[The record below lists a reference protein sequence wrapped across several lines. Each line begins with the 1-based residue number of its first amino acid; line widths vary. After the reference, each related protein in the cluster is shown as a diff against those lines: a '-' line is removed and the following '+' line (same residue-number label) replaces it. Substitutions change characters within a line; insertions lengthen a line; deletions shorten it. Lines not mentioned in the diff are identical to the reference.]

1 MWLNEMEHRP
11 DLVVK
16 NIGVDTGGT
25 FTDIVMRINGDLFT
39 HKVLST
45 PQNPALAVIQ
55 GVSEILHQHDT
66 DTERKPD
73 IVHGSTVATN
83 ALLERRGARIALV
96 TTKDFEDILEIGR
109 QARPDLYDFFVERPA
124 PLVPAD
130 RRFGISE
137 RTLHTGEIQTEIE
150 PSDLE
155 GLTSELSALEL
166 DAIAV
171 CFLFAYVNPH
181 NEQIVANYLSRLG
194 IPVSCSHEVLP
205 EYREYARFSTTVA
218 NAYIRPTLERHLSTL
233 IDSDLL
239 RSFNETVSLQQ
250 RRRRLQK
257 ETLQGPDP
265 VISPQGKI
273 ENPQGK
279 IKKSFRLMLSNGG
292 CISARN
298 FESAGIRTVLSGPA
312 GGVIGAYQVAKAAGY
327 DQIITFDMGGTST
340 DVSLCNSGISLTT
353 ESTISGLPIKVP
365 LIDIHTV
372 GAGGGSIA
380 TVDAGGALRVG
391 PESAGAD
398 PGPICYGNNGA
409 DVTVTDAN
417 LYLGRIAA
425 TQFLGGAMS
434 LDADETRT
442 HIEEFAKR
450 LGVPPLQAADG
461 ILKVAN
467 AAMERA
473 IKVISV
479 ERGFDTRDFTLISFG
494 GAGGLHA
501 AFMAE
506 NLGIKTVLIPPNGG
520 LLSAYGMLFA
530 DVVKDY
536 SQTVLWQFSE
546 ARHRDDPGTS
556 EKENRGGN
564 ANLVQALNAGFD
576 TLLTRAEN
584 EMKNEGFAP
593 HQLKIDR
600 SLDMRYQGQSYELNI
615 RCFIAESEPA
625 TEVVE
630 TLVKRFHAAHEHRF
644 GYARTDA
651 PVEVVNLR
659 LTATGETDK
668 PPIASVPLADAD
680 AAEAFTVQNPVIFEG
695 EMLLTNFY
703 RREALRPGNRIA
715 GPAIVTEFS
724 ATTVVPPDFSAVV
737 DAYQNLVLSKE

>member
-1 MWLNEMEHRP
+1 MWLFEFSLERALMQVREKTLLDRDKSQSHQKPIFDNGENREGVPIVKKPIFDNGENREEVP
-11 DLVVK
+11 IIK

-25 FTDIVMRINGDLFT
+25 FTDIVMRIDGDLFT

-45 PQNPALAVIQ
+45 PQNPAYAVIQ
-55 GVSEILHQHDT
+55 SVDEILRLHDT
-66 DTERKPD
+66 DAKQLE

-96 TTKDFEDILEIGR
+96 TTKGFEDILEIGR
-109 QARPDLYDFFVERPA
+109 QARPSLYDFFVERPA

-130 RRFGISE
+130 RRFGVSE
-137 RTLHTGEIQTEIE
+137 RTLHTGEIQTEIK
-150 PSDLE
+150 STDLDP
-155 GLTSELSALEL
+155 LVSKLSALEL
-166 DAIAV
+166 DAIAI
-171 CFLFAYVNPH
+171 CFLFAYVNPQ
-181 NEQIVANYLSRLG
+181 NEQIVAKHLAQFG
-194 IPVSCSHEVLP
+194 IPISCSHEVLP

-233 IDSDLL
+233 IESEQ
-239 RSFNETVSLQQ
+239 F
-250 RRRRLQK
+250 
-257 ETLQGPDP
+257 P
-265 VISPQGKI
+265 
-273 ENPQGK
+273 
-279 IKKSFRLMLSNGG
+279 KSFRLMLSNGG
-292 CISARN
+292 SISAKN

-312 GGVIGAYQVAKAAGY
+312 GGVLGAYQIAKTAGY

-340 DVSLCNSGISLTT
+340 DVSLCNNGISLTT

-391 PESAGAD
+391 PESAGAA
-398 PGPICYGNNGA
+398 PGPICYGNSGE
-409 DVTVTDAN
+409 DITVTDAN

-434 LDADETRT
+434 LDTDKPRVY
-442 HIEEFAKR
+442 IEKFAAR
-450 LGVPPLQAADG
+450 LGIPPLQAADG

-479 ERGFDTRDFTLISFG
+479 ERGFDTRDFTLVSFG

-506 NLGIKTVLIPPNGG
+506 NLGIGTILIPPNGG

-536 SQTVLWQFSE
+536 SQTVLWRFEESGE
-546 ARHRDDPGTS
+546 DGS
-556 EKENRGGN
+556 S
-564 ANLVQALNAGFD
+564 LVEALNTGFNA
-576 TLLTRAEN
+576 LLARAEG
-584 EMKNEGFAP
+584 EMKTEGFAP
-593 HQLKIDR
+593 HQLKVNR
-600 SLDMRYQGQSYELNI
+600 SLDMRYEGQSYELNI
-615 RCFIAESEPA
+615 PCF
-625 TEVVE
+625 TEKHARPNEIKALVE
-630 TLVKRFHAAHEHRF
+630 EFHAAHVQRF
-644 GYARTDA
+644 GYARTGA

-659 LTATGETDK
+659 LTAIGETDK
-668 PPIASVPLADAD
+668 PPIQPLPGADTDAS
-680 AAEAFTVQNPVIFEG
+680 EAFTVQNPVIFEG
-695 EMLLTNFY
+695 EVLPTNFY
-703 RREALRPGNRIA
+703 RREVLRPGNRIV

-724 ATTVVPPDFSAVV
+724 ATTVIPPSFSADV
-737 DAYQNLVLSKE
+737 DAYQNLILTKK

>member
-1 MWLNEMEHRP
+1 MDNHDTVFLAESERNERLDSRRGEGTAP
-11 DLVVK
+11 LLK
-16 NIGVDTGGT
+16 IIGVDTGGT
-25 FTDIVMRINGDLFT
+25 FTDIVMRIDEDLFT

-45 PQNPALAVIQ
+45 PQNPAHAVIQ
-55 GVSEILHQHDT
+55 GVDEILRLHNNADA
-66 DTERKPD
+66 ERLE

-96 TTKDFEDILEIGR
+96 TTEGFEDILEIGR
-109 QARPDLYDFFVERPA
+109 QARPSLYDFFVERPA

-130 RRFGISE
+130 RRFGVSE
-137 RTLHTGEIQTEIE
+137 RTLHTGEIETEIK
-150 PSDLE
+150 PTDLDA
-155 GLTSELSALEL
+155 LASKLSELEL
-166 DAIAV
+166 DTIAI
-171 CFLFAYVNPH
+171 CFLFAYVNPQ
-181 NEQIVANYLSRLG
+181 NEQIVAKHLAQFG
-194 IPVSCSHEVLP
+194 IPISCSHEVLP

-233 IDSDLL
+233 IESEQ
-239 RSFNETVSLQQ
+239 F
-250 RRRRLQK
+250 
-257 ETLQGPDP
+257 P
-265 VISPQGKI
+265 
-273 ENPQGK
+273 
-279 IKKSFRLMLSNGG
+279 KSFRLMLSNGG
-292 CISARN
+292 SVSAKN

-312 GGVIGAYQVAKAAGY
+312 GGVLGAYQIAKTAGY

-340 DVSLCNSGISLTT
+340 DVSLCNDGISLTT

-391 PESAGAD
+391 PESAGAA
-398 PGPICYGNNGA
+398 PGPICYGNSGE
-409 DVTVTDAN
+409 DITVTDAN

-434 LDADETRT
+434 LDTDKPRVY
-442 HIEEFAKR
+442 IEKFAAR
-450 LGVPPLQAADG
+450 LGIPPLQAADG

-479 ERGFDTRDFTLISFG
+479 ARGFDTRDFTLVSFG

-506 NLGIKTVLIPPNGG
+506 NLGIGTILIPPNGG

-536 SQTVLWQFSE
+536 SQTVLWQFETGGKGLVE
-546 ARHRDDPGTS
+546 ALS
-556 EKENRGGN
+556 
-564 ANLVQALNAGFD
+564 AGFD
-576 TLLTRAEN
+576 ELLTRAEG
-584 EMKNEGFAP
+584 EMEVEGFTP
-593 HQLKIDR
+593 DQLKIDR
-600 SLDMRYQGQSYELNI
+600 SLDMRYEGQSYELNI
-615 RCFIAESEPA
+615 PYF
-625 TEVVE
+625 TEKGVHSNEIE
-630 TLVKRFHAAHEHRF
+630 TLVEKFHAAHSQRF

-668 PPIASVPLADAD
+668 PRIQALPLTDAD
-680 AAEAFTVQNPVIFEG
+680 ASEAFTVQNPVIFEG
-695 EMLLTNFY
+695 EMLPTSFY
-703 RREALRPGNRIA
+703 RREALRPGNQIV

-737 DAYQNLVLSKE
+737 DAYQNLILRRK

>member
-1 MWLNEMEHRP
+1 MHNYQQVKETGIEEGKKGRMGTYPSTLTPFHPNADSRE
-11 DLVVK
+11 LLK

-25 FTDIVMRINGDLFT
+25 FTDIVMRIDGDLFT

-45 PQNPALAVIQ
+45 RQNPALAVIQ
-55 GVSEILHQHDT
+55 GVSEILRRHDT
-66 DTERKPD
+66 DAEQLD

-96 TTKDFEDILEIGR
+96 TTKGFEDVLEIGR

-124 PLVPAD
+124 PLVPAE
-130 RRFGISE
+130 RRFGVSE
-137 RTLHTGEIQTEIE
+137 RTLHTGEIQTDIE
-150 PSDLE
+150 PSDLDA
-155 GLTSELSALEL
+155 LASELATLEL
-166 DAIAV
+166 DAIAI
-171 CFLFAYVNPH
+171 CFLFAYVNPQ
-181 NEQIVANYLSRLG
+181 NERIVAKHLAQLD

-233 IDSDLL
+233 TDSEQ
-239 RSFNETVSLQQ
+239 F
-250 RRRRLQK
+250 
-257 ETLQGPDP
+257 PA
-265 VISPQGKI
+265 
-273 ENPQGK
+273 
-279 IKKSFRLMLSNGG
+279 SFRLMLSNGG

-312 GGVIGAYQVAKAAGY
+312 GGVIGAYQVAKTAGY

-340 DVSLCNSGISLTT
+340 DVSLCDGDISLTT

-409 DVTVTDAN
+409 DITVTDAN

-434 LDADETRT
+434 LDSDKIHT
-442 HIEEFAKR
+442 HIEEFAAR

-479 ERGFDTRDFTLISFG
+479 ERGFDTRDFTLVSFG

-506 NLGIKTVLIPPNGG
+506 NLGIRTVLIPPNGG

-530 DVVKDY
+530 DVIKDY
-536 SQTVLWQFSE
+536 SQTVLWQLGKDTE
-546 ARHRDDPGTS
+546 DTD
-556 EKENRGGN
+556 
-564 ANLVQALNAGFD
+564 NLVVELNAGFN
-576 TLLTRAEN
+576 TLLRRAEN
-584 EMKNEGFAP
+584 EMKTEGFASA
-593 HQLKIDR
+593 QLKINR
-600 SLDMRYQGQSYELNI
+600 SLDMRYEGQSYELNI
-615 RCFIAESEPA
+615 PCFIEAGIRSSEIA
-625 TEVVE
+625 ALIE
-630 TLVKRFHAAHEHRF
+630 RFHAAHELRF

-659 LTATGETDK
+659 LTAIGETEK
-668 PPIASVPLADAD
+668 PPIQSVPLARAD
-680 AAEAFTVQNPVIFEG
+680 ASEAFTIQNPVIFED
-695 EMLLTNFY
+695 EALPTDFY
-703 RREALRPGNRIA
+703 RRETLRPGNEIA

-724 ATTVVPPDFSAVV
+724 ATTVIPPNFSAVV
-737 DAYQNLVLSKE
+737 DTYQNLILTKK

>member
-1 MWLNEMEHRP
+1 MPNYQQAKEAESERSERP
-11 DLVVK
+11 DDSREPLK

-25 FTDIVMRINGDLFT
+25 FTDIVMRIDDDLFT

-55 GVSEILHQHDT
+55 GISEIVGGVCNPDVST
-66 DTERKPD
+66 DTERLD

-96 TTKDFEDILEIGR
+96 TTKNFEDILEIGR
-109 QARPDLYDFFVERPA
+109 QARPNLYDFFVERPA

-155 GLTSELSALEL
+155 TLASELATLEL

-171 CFLFAYVNPH
+171 CFLFAYVNPQ
-181 NEQIVANYLSRLG
+181 NEQIVAKYLARLG

-233 IDSDLL
+233 TDSAQ
-239 RSFNETVSLQQ
+239 F
-250 RRRRLQK
+250 
-257 ETLQGPDP
+257 PAA
-265 VISPQGKI
+265 
-273 ENPQGK
+273 
-279 IKKSFRLMLSNGG
+279 FRLMLSNGG
-292 CISARN
+292 CISAEN

-312 GGVIGAYQVAKAAGY
+312 GGVIGAYQVAKTAGY

-380 TVDAGGALRVG
+380 TMDAGGALRVG

-398 PGPICYGNNGA
+398 PGPICYGNNGT

-417 LYLGRIAA
+417 LYLGRIEA

-434 LDADETRT
+434 LDTNKTRT
-442 HIEEFAKR
+442 HVEEFAQR
-450 LGVPPLQAADG
+450 LGIPPLQAADG

-479 ERGFDTRDFTLISFG
+479 ERGFDTRDFTLVSFG

-506 NLGIKTVLIPPNGG
+506 NLGIRTVLIPPNGG

-536 SQTVLWQFSE
+536 SQTVLWQFEKNSE
-546 ARHRDDPGTS
+546 GS
-556 EKENRGGN
+556 ENIVK
-564 ANLVQALNAGFD
+564 ALNTGFG

-584 EMKNEGFAP
+584 EMEIEGFAS

-600 SLDMRYQGQSYELNI
+600 SLDMRYEGQSYELNI
-615 RCFIAESEPA
+615 PCPPDKGGYGGL
-625 TEVVE
+625 TEHTSSTEIVE
-630 TLVKRFHAAHEHRF
+630 TLVAKFHAMHELRF

-668 PPIASVPLADAD
+668 PPVQSVSLADTD
-680 AAEAFTVQNPVIFEG
+680 ASGAFTVQNPVIFEG
-695 EMLLTNFY
+695 EALPTDFY

-715 GPAIVTEFS
+715 GPAVVTEFS
-724 ATTVVPPDFSAVV
+724 ATTVIPPNFFAVV
-737 DAYQNLVLSKE
+737 DAYQNLILREK

>member
-1 MWLNEMEHRP
+1 MGDNRAETAI
-11 DLVVK
+11 VK
-16 NIGVDTGGT
+16 SIGVDTGGT
-25 FTDIVMRINGDLFT
+25 FTDIVMRINEDLFT

-45 PQNPALAVIQ
+45 PRNPAHAVIQ
-55 GVSEILHQHDT
+55 GVDEILRLHST
-66 DTERKPD
+66 DTVATAVPNPY

-96 TTKDFEDILEIGR
+96 TTKGFEDVLEIGR
-109 QARPDLYDFFVERPA
+109 QARPSLYDFFVERPA
-124 PLVPAD
+124 PLVPTE

-137 RTLHTGEIQTEIE
+137 RTLHTGEVQTEIE
-150 PSDLE
+150 PTDLDALAAE
-155 GLTSELSALEL
+155 LTALEL
-166 DAIAV
+166 DAIAI
-171 CFLFAYVNPH
+171 CFLFAYVNPQ
-181 NEQIVANYLSRLG
+181 NEQIVAKHLARIG

-233 IDSDLL
+233 TDSKQ
-239 RSFNETVSLQQ
+239 F
-250 RRRRLQK
+250 
-257 ETLQGPDP
+257 P
-265 VISPQGKI
+265 
-273 ENPQGK
+273 
-279 IKKSFRLMLSNGG
+279 KSFRLMLSNGG
-292 CISARN
+292 CVSARIFQRSLQAEN
-298 FESAGIRTVLSGPA
+298 LLYRSESAGIRTVLSGPA
-312 GGVIGAYQVAKAAGY
+312 GGVLGAYQIAKAAGY

-340 DVSLCNSGISLTT
+340 DVSLCNNGISLTT

-380 TVDAGGALRVG
+380 TVDTGGALRVG

-398 PGPICYGNNGA
+398 PGPICYGNDGE
-409 DVTVTDAN
+409 DITVTDAN
-417 LYLGRIAA
+417 LFLGRIAA

-434 LDADETRT
+434 LDRDKPRA
-442 HIEEFAKR
+442 HIEKFAMQ
-450 LGVPPLQAADG
+450 LGIPALQAADG

-479 ERGFDTRDFTLISFG
+479 ERGFDTRDFTLVSFG

-506 NLGIKTVLIPPNGG
+506 NLGIETILIPPNGG

-536 SQTVLWQFSE
+536 SQTVLLKFE
-546 ARHRDDPGTS
+546 T
-556 EKENRGGN
+556 GGV
-564 ANLVQALNAGFD
+564 LLETLNAGFD
-576 TLLTRAEN
+576 ELLIRAEN
-584 EMKNEGFAP
+584 EMQAEGFTP
-593 HQLKIDR
+593 DQLKIDC
-600 SLDMRYQGQSYELNI
+600 SLDMRYAGQSYELNI
-615 RCFIAESEPA
+615 PYF
-625 TEVVE
+625 TETE
-630 TLVKRFHAAHEHRF
+630 THPQQTQVLVQKFHAAHDQRF

-668 PPIASVPLADAD
+668 PPIQPSPLADAD
-680 AAEAFTVQNPVIFEG
+680 PSEAFIAQNRVVFEG
-695 EMLLTNFY
+695 EALLTDFY
-703 RREALRPGNRIA
+703 RRETLQPSNQIA

-724 ATTVVPPDFSAVV
+724 ATTVIPPNFSAIV
-737 DAYQNLVLSKE
+737 DAYQNLILTRK

>member
-1 MWLNEMEHRP
+1 MHIQEVSAKTM
-11 DLVVK
+11 K
-16 NIGVDTGGT
+16 KIGVDTGGT
-25 FTDIVMRINGDLFT
+25 FTDIVMHINGTLFT

-45 PQNPALAVIQ
+45 PQNPANAVIR
-55 GVSEILHQHDT
+55 GVGEILHKQNT
-66 DTERKPD
+66 DAEQVE

-96 TTKDFEDILEIGR
+96 TTKGFEDVLEIGR
-109 QARPDLYDFFVERPA
+109 QARPNLYDFFVERPA
-124 PLVPAD
+124 PLVPTE

-150 PSDLE
+150 PS
-155 GLTSELSALEL
+155 ELDALATQLATLEL
-166 DAIAV
+166 DAIGI
-171 CFLFAYVNPH
+171 CFLFAYVNPQ
-181 NEQIVANYLSRLG
+181 NEQIVAEHLSSRLD

-233 IDSDLL
+233 TESKQ
-239 RSFNETVSLQQ
+239 FPE
-250 RRRRLQK
+250 
-257 ETLQGPDP
+257 
-265 VISPQGKI
+265 
-273 ENPQGK
+273 
-279 IKKSFRLMLSNGG
+279 SFRLMLSNGG
-292 CISARN
+292 SVSARN

-312 GGVIGAYQVAKAAGY
+312 GGVIGAYQIAKTAGY

-398 PGPICYGNNGA
+398 PGPICYGNNGE

-434 LDADETRT
+434 LDTDKPRT

-473 IKVISV
+473 IKVTSV
-479 ERGFDTRDFTLISFG
+479 ERGFDTRDFTLVSFG

-501 AFMAE
+501 TFMAE

-536 SQTVLWQFSE
+536 SQTVLWQLEKSNEDSE
-546 ARHRDDPGTS
+546 
-556 EKENRGGN
+556 
-564 ANLVQALNAGFD
+564 NLVKALNAGFD
-576 TLLTRAEN
+576 TLLIRAVN
-584 EMKNEGFAP
+584 EMAMEGFAP

-600 SLDMRYQGQSYELNI
+600 SLDMRYEGQSYELNI
-615 RCFIAESEPA
+615 PCFTEEHDRSSEI
-625 TEVVE
+625 VVLIE
-630 TLVKRFHAAHEHRF
+630 KFHTAHELRF

-659 LTATGETDK
+659 LTATAETAK
-668 PPIASVPLADAD
+668 PPIQSVPFADAD
-680 AAEAFTVQNPVIFEG
+680 ASEAFTVQNPVIFEG
-695 EMLLTNFY
+695 EALPTDFY
-703 RREALRPGNRIA
+703 RREALRPGNQIA

-724 ATTVVPPDFSAVV
+724 ATTVIPPNFSAVV
-737 DAYQNLVLSKE
+737 DTYQNLILTKR